1 MISHITV
8 AVGGDLF
15 SLLLSIVIVAAVLGA
30 VVAFMLFLIGRK
42 NRQ

>member
-1 MISHITV
+1 MVSRITV
-8 AVGGDLF
+8 TVGGDLF

-30 VVAFMLFLIGRK
+30 MVAFILFLIRRK